1 MPKPAS
7 ITERVGDDAI
17 KAATGKTWSQWIT
30 VLDRAKSHEKPHKEI
45 AAWLHRERGL
55 SAWWSQTVTVGYE
68 QAKGL
73 RVLHQKPTGFEI
85 SVSRTIAVSAQKAFA
100 AWRNA
105 SSRRSFLDEQ
115 LSLRTATSP
124 KSLRFN
130 REDDTIIE
138 VRIYPK
144 GADKCQVAVQHF
156 RLKSATAAASAKKHW
171 GYALDSMKK
180 TLISS

>member
-17 KAATGKTWSQWIT
+17 KAKTGKTWSQWIA

-45 AAWLHRERGL
+45 AAWLYSERGL

-73 RVLHQKPTGFEI
+73 RVLHQKTTGFEM
-85 SVSRTIAVSAQKAFA
+85 SVSRTIAVSSQKAFA
-100 AWRNA
+100 AWRIA
-105 SSRRSFLDEQ
+105 RTRRRFLDES

-130 REDDTIIE
+130 RADGTIIE

-144 GADKCQVAVQHF
+144 GADKCQIAVQHF
-156 RLKSATAAASAKKHW
+156 RLKSATAAAFAKKHW
-171 GYALDSMKK
+171 ASALDSMKT
-180 TLISS
+180 TLVGS